1 MKLILKNKITKEE
14 IVLDELVDSK
24 VSNFFFNFNIELPNN
39 TKDGE
44 YEYQLIDNDK
54 KLASGLVII
63 GDYVQFL
70 IQQKENQ
77 AHISVMV
84 SKMTIQISFMIVIP
98 NVLHYRQS

>member
-1 MKLILKNKITKEE
+1 MKLILKNEITKEE

-24 VSNFFFNFNIELPNN
+24 VSNFFFNFNIELPAN

-63 GDYVQFL
+63 GDYVPE
-70 IQQKENQ
+70 IKEFNNTE
-77 AHISVMV
+77 
-84 SKMTIQISFMIVIP
+84 KKFKT
-98 NVLHYRQS
+98 YGK